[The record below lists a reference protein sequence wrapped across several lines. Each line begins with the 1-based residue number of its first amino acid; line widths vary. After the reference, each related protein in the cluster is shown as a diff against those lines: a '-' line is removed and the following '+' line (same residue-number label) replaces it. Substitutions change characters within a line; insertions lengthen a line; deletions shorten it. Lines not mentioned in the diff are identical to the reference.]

1 MTATDNLFARA
12 MAPPDAETAFSDHA
26 VIAAMLRFECALARG
41 QERLGLIP
49 AGIAGII
56 ERHAQTLA
64 LDPATLVRET
74 QTAGTLAIPL
84 VHRLSAAVQSD
95 SPDAAR
101 HVHFGATSQDVIDT
115 ALSSCT
121 RVAVAK
127 LDTAV
132 GNAIVAATTL
142 ARRHAADPILARTL
156 LQAAGITTFGWKFAH
171 AALALARCRDR
182 VRATARVSI
191 AVSLGGPTGSLSAF
205 GRQGPALRAAVA
217 HDLGLADPGASW
229 HSHRDQWLA
238 LATDTALLVGIAAK
252 IAGDI
257 ALMAQND
264 VGSVTLAAI
273 DAGGGS
279 SAMPHKHNPVSAM
292 RVLTAAQPVP
302 GIVASLLGG
311 MRQAHERALGEWQS
325 GLALWPLLFDRAI
338 DATTALAT
346 LLGELH
352 ADTARDR
359 ANIDAQLGVLFSP
372 ALAARFS
379 PALGRHE
386 AHALVATM
394 CATATREHRQL
405 LDVALAARRDD
416 QRLAAIPVD
425 GIEAVF
431 DIDAAAITS
440 VLEVDEMLALI
451 SNGVRPAPD
460 NA

>member
-12 MAPPDAETAFSDHA
+12 MAPPDTETAFSDRA
-26 VIAAMLRFECALARG
+26 VISAMLRFECALARG

-49 AGIAGII
+49 AGVAGII
-56 ERHAQTLA
+56 ERHAQALV

-74 QTAGTLAIPL
+74 QAAGTLAIPL
-84 VHRLSAAVQSD
+84 VRRLSASMQSD

-121 RVAVAK
+121 QVAVAK

-142 ARRHAADPILARTL
+142 ARRHAADPILAHTL

-171 AALALARCRDR
+171 AALALARCRER

-205 GRQGPALRAAVA
+205 GRQGSALRAAVA

-238 LATDTALLVGIAAK
+238 LATDTALLVGTAAK

-257 ALMAQND
+257 ALMAQTD
-264 VGSVTLAAI
+264 VGSVTPSAI
-273 DAGGGS
+273 EDGGS
-279 SAMPHKHNPVSAM
+279 SAMPHKRNPVSAM
-292 RVLTAAQPVP
+292 RVLAAAQPLP
-302 GIVASLLGG
+302 GIIASLLGG

-325 GLALWPLLFDRAI
+325 GLALWPLLFDRATE
-338 DATTALAT
+338 ATTALAT
-346 LLGELH
+346 LLDELH
-352 ADTARDR
+352 ADTARAR

-372 ALAARFS
+372 ALAAQFS
-379 PALGRHE
+379 PILGRTE
-386 AHALVATM
+386 AHALVATL
-394 CATATREHRQL
+394 CATATGEHRQL

-416 QRLAAIPVD
+416 QRLAAIPVY

-440 VLEVDEMLALI
+440 VLEVEQMLALF
-451 SNGVRPAPD
+451 SNGVRCSQ
-460 NA
+460 